1 MSNYQN
7 LPELFFSK
15 AKENL
20 NNQHLLKI
28 NNSTNEIDSWTWS
41 NTYSSVNKIYQFIN
55 SQNLKKDERIL
66 LVSENRPEWM
76 AADIAIMSNQLIAVP
91 NYITYT
97 SRDFEHI
104 LNDSKPK
111 GLIVSNKDLLETVLI
126 ASKKINFELQ
136 FIICFDQ
143 FENTSIPNL
152 TFYDDL
158 IEDPSVKP
166 DKYHSIQRKDPASI
180 IYTSGTQGLPK
191 GVILSHGGILSNCE
205 GAYELLQTLK
215 SPDLTFL
222 TWLPLSH
229 SYEHVVQF
237 VTLMMEAKV
246 FYNKSI
252 ETLLPTIKVAK
263 PHIMTAVPRFYN
275 NLFAKMQINLKNQS
289 QFKQNLFN
297 SAISLGTKKLHQQKL
312 SLKEKILDFLLD
324 KLVRKKVK
332 NNFGGRLE
340 AFVSGGGPLD
350 SRVGEALNALG
361 LKTLQGYGLT
371 ETSPVVSCN
380 PLHKVKVE
388 TVGPI
393 FPGVEVKL
401 AEDGEILV
409 KGENLMLGYWN
420 NQEATN
426 KTIINGWLHTG
437 DIGEFDKEGY
447 LKITDR
453 KKDIIVNAGGD
464 NISPTRVEAKLDIE
478 PEIAQS
484 MLYGD
489 FKNYLVAVIVP
500 DKDFALNWAK
510 ENGKEQKFESIV
522 KDDDFNKLMKEV
534 VNRVNKNLSVIEQV
548 RKFILIDHE
557 FTIENSMMTVSMKV
571 RRFAVKDKYQEDLE
585 KLY

>member
-1 MSNYQN
+1 MTNYQN
-7 LPELFFSK
+7 LPELFFLK

-20 NNQHLLKI
+20 KNQHLLKI
-28 NNSTNEIDSWTWS
+28 NNTTNEIESWTWS
-41 NTYSSVNKIYQFIN
+41 DTLSSINKIYQFIN
-55 SQNLKKDERIL
+55 SQNLHKEERVL

-76 AADIAIMSNQLIAVP
+76 SADIAIMSNQLIAVP

-111 GLIVSNKDLLETVLI
+111 GLIVSNKNLLDTVLI

-136 FIICFDQ
+136 FIICFDR
-143 FENTSIPNL
+143 FENSTIPNL
-152 TFYDDL
+152 SFYDDL
-158 IEDPSVKP
+158 IEDSSIEP
-166 DKYHSIQRKDPASI
+166 DKYLSIQRKDPASI

-191 GVILSHGGILSNCE
+191 GVVLSHGGILSNCE

-215 SPDLTFL
+215 GPDLTFL

-252 ETLLPTIKVAK
+252 ETLLSTIKVAK

-297 SAISLGTKKLHQQKL
+297 QAILLGTKKLHQQKL
-312 SLKEKILDFLLD
+312 SISEKIFDFLLD
-324 KLVRKKVK
+324 KLVRKKVL
-332 NNFGGRLE
+332 NNFGGRLK

-420 NQEATN
+420 NPEATK
-426 KTIINGWLHTG
+426 KTIIDGWLHTG
-437 DIGEFDKEGY
+437 DIGEFDEEGY

-453 KKDIIVNAGGD
+453 KKDIIVSLGGD
-464 NISPTRVEAKLDIE
+464 NIAPSKLENLLTLSSDIE
-478 PEIAQS
+478 QACVFGEQ
-484 MLYGD
+484 
-489 FKNYLVAVIVP
+489 KNYIA
-500 DKDFALNWAK
+500 ALIILSADSK
-510 ENGKEQKFESIV
+510 ATKEQIDLYIEKMNV
-522 KDDDFNKLMKEV
+522 D
-534 VNRVNKNLSVIEQV
+534 LSQPEKIK
-548 RKFILIDHE
+548 RYHIIDE
-557 FTIENSMMTVSMKV
+557 PFTIENNLMTPTMKV
-571 RRFAVKDKYQEDLE
+571 RRHEVEKKYSEVINGMF
-585 KLY
+585 

>member
-1 MSNYQN
+1 MDKYQN

-15 AKENL
+15 AQENFK
-20 NNQHLLKI
+20 NQHLLKI
-28 NNSTNEIDSWTWS
+28 NNTTNEIESWTWS
-41 NTYSSVNKIYQFIN
+41 DTLRSVNKIYQFIN
-55 SQNLKKDERIL
+55 SQNLHKEERVL

-76 AADIAIMSNQLIAVP
+76 TADIAIMSNQLIAVP

-111 GLIVSNKDLLETVLI
+111 GLIVSNKNLLDTVLI

-136 FIICFDQ
+136 FIICFDR
-143 FENTSIPNL
+143 FDNSNIPNL
-152 TFYDDL
+152 SFYDDL
-158 IEDPSVKP
+158 IEDTSIKP
-166 DKYHSIQRKDPASI
+166 NKYLSIQRKDPASI

-191 GVILSHGGILSNCE
+191 GVVLSHGGILSNCE

-215 SPDLTFL
+215 GPDLTFL

-252 ETLLPTIKVAK
+252 ETLLPTIKIAK

-275 NLFAKMQINLKNQS
+275 NLFAKMQINLKTQS

-297 SAISLGTKKLHQQKL
+297 QAILLGTKKLHQQKL
-312 SLKEKILDFLLD
+312 SIAEKIFDFLMD
-324 KLVRKKVK
+324 KLVRKKVL
-332 NNFGGRLE
+332 NNFGGRLK

-426 KTIINGWLHTG
+426 KTIIDGWLHTG
-437 DIGEFDKEGY
+437 DIGEFDEEGY

-453 KKDIIVNAGGD
+453 KKDIIVSLGGD
-464 NISPTRVEAKLDIE
+464 NIAPSKLENLLTLSSDIE
-478 PEIAQS
+478 QACVFGEQ
-484 MLYGD
+484 
-489 FKNYLVAVIVP
+489 KNYIAAIIILSA
-500 DKDFALNWAK
+500 DSKAT
-510 ENGKEQKFESIV
+510 KEQIDLYIEKMNT
-522 KDDDFNKLMKEV
+522 D
-534 VNRVNKNLSVIEQV
+534 LSQPEKIK
-548 RKFILIDHE
+548 RYHIIDE
-557 FTIENSMMTVSMKV
+557 PFTIENNLMTPTMKV
-571 RRFAVKDKYQEDLE
+571 RRHEVEKKYSEVINGMF
-585 KLY
+585 

>member
-1 MSNYQN
+1 MNRFQN
-7 LPELFFSK
+7 LPELFFTK
-15 AKENL
+15 ANL
-20 NNQHLLKI
+20 NNNNEHLLKLDD
-28 NNSTNEIDSWTWS
+28 SSKKVKSLKWSDTTNL
-41 NTYSSVNKIYQFIN
+41 VLKIHNF
-55 SQNLKKDERIL
+55 LEDKKLSDFDRVL

-76 AADIAIMSNQLIAVP
+76 ASDIAIMSSKLIAVP

-111 GLIVSNKDLLETVLI
+111 GLIVSNKDLLDTVLV
-126 ASKKINFELQ
+126 ASKKINYELDFILCFEEFDNSNISNLS
-136 FIICFDQ
+136 FLNKINNDFPTEII
-143 FENTSIPNL
+143 
-152 TFYDDL
+152 
-158 IEDPSVKP
+158 
-166 DKYHSIQRKDPASI
+166 KYQSIQRSDPASI

-191 GVILSHGGILSNCE
+191 GVILSHGGVLSNCE
-205 GAYELLQTLK
+205 GAYELLQSLK
-215 SPDLTFL
+215 GPDLTFL

-237 VTLMMEAKV
+237 VQIMMEAKV
-246 FYNKSI
+246 FYNKTI
-252 ETLLPTIKVAK
+252 ETLLPTIKIAK

-289 QFKQNLFN
+289 TFKQNLFN
-297 SAISLGTKKLHQQKL
+297 KTIYLGTKYLHGHKF
-312 SLKEKILDFLLD
+312 SVGEKILNVLLE

-401 AEDGEILV
+401 ADDREILV
-409 KGENLMLGYWN
+409 RGENLMLGYWN
-420 NQEATN
+420 NTEATN
-426 KTIINGWLHTG
+426 ETIKNGWLHTG
-437 DIGEFDKEGY
+437 DIGEFDSDGY

-453 KKDIIVNAGGD
+453 KKDIIVSLGGD
-464 NISPTRVEAKLDIE
+464 NIAPSKIE
-478 PEIAQS
+478 NLLTLSPEIEQTCVF
-484 MLYGD
+484 GEQ
-489 FKNYLVAVIVP
+489 KNYIA
-500 DKDFALNWAK
+500 ALIILSNDSKAS
-510 ENGKEQKFESIV
+510 N
-522 KDDDFNKLMKEV
+522 DDIQNYINEIND
-534 VNRVNKNLSVIEQV
+534 NLSQPEKIK
-548 RKFILIDHE
+548 KFQIIDE
-557 FTIENSMMTVSMKV
+557 PFSIENNLMTPTMKV
-571 RRFAVKDKYQEDLE
+571 RRHEVEKKYSEVINQLF
-585 KLY
+585 

>member
-1 MSNYQN
+1 MDKYQN
-7 LPELFFSK
+7 LPQLFFSK
-15 AKENL
+15 AQENFK
-20 NNQHLLKI
+20 NQHLLKI
-28 NNSTNEIDSWTWS
+28 NNTTNEIESWTWS
-41 NTYSSVNKIYQFIN
+41 DTLRSVNKIYQFIN
-55 SQNLKKDERIL
+55 SKKLHKEERVL

-76 AADIAIMSNQLIAVP
+76 TADIAIMSNQLIAVP

-111 GLIVSNKDLLETVLI
+111 GLIVSNKNLLDTVLI

-136 FIICFDQ
+136 FIICFDR
-143 FENTSIPNL
+143 FDNTNIPNL
-152 TFYDDL
+152 NFYDDL
-158 IEDPSVKP
+158 IEDSSIEP
-166 DKYHSIQRKDPASI
+166 DKYLFIQRKDPACI

-191 GVILSHGGILSNCE
+191 GVVLSHGGILSNCE

-215 SPDLTFL
+215 GPDLTFL

-275 NLFAKMQINLKNQS
+275 NLFAKMQINLKNQP

-297 SAISLGTKKLHQQKL
+297 QAILLGTKKLHQQKL
-312 SLKEKILDFLLD
+312 SITEKIFDFLLD
-324 KLVRKKVK
+324 KLVRKKVL
-332 NNFGGRLE
+332 NNFGGRLK

-420 NQEATN
+420 NPEATK
-426 KTIINGWLHTG
+426 KTIIDGWLHTG
-437 DIGEFDKEGY
+437 DIGEFDEEGY

-453 KKDIIVNAGGD
+453 KKDIIVSLGGD
-464 NISPTRVEAKLDIE
+464 NIAPSKLENLLTLSSDIE
-478 PEIAQS
+478 QACVFGEQ
-484 MLYGD
+484 
-489 FKNYLVAVIVP
+489 KNYIA
-500 DKDFALNWAK
+500 ALIILSVDSKAT
-510 ENGKEQKFESIV
+510 KEQIDLYIEKMNV
-522 KDDDFNKLMKEV
+522 D
-534 VNRVNKNLSVIEQV
+534 LSQPEKIK
-548 RKFILIDHE
+548 RYHIIDE
-557 FTIENSMMTVSMKV
+557 PFTIENNLMTPTMKV
-571 RRFAVKDKYQEDLE
+571 RRHEVEKKYSEVINGMF
-585 KLY
+585 

>member
-143 FENTSIPNL
+143 FENTNIPNL
-152 TFYDDL
+152 TFYEDL

-215 SPDLTFL
+215 SPDLTFF

-453 KKDIIVNAGGD
+453 KKDIIVSLGGD
-464 NISPTRVEAKLDIE
+464 NIAPSKLENLLTLSSDIE
-478 PEIAQS
+478 QACVFGEQ
-484 MLYGD
+484 
-489 FKNYLVAVIVP
+489 KNYIA
-500 DKDFALNWAK
+500 ALIILSSDSKAT
-510 ENGKEQKFESIV
+510 KEQI
-522 KDDDFNKLMKEV
+522 DLY
-534 VNRVNKNLSVIEQV
+534 IEKMNADLTQPEKIK
-548 RKFILIDHE
+548 RYHIIDE
-557 FTIENSMMTVSMKV
+557 PFTIENNLMTPTMKV
-571 RRFAVKDKYQEDLE
+571 RRHEVEKKYSEVINGMF
-585 KLY
+585 

>member
-1 MSNYQN
+1 MDKYQN

-15 AKENL
+15 AQKNFK
-20 NNQHLLKI
+20 NQHLLKI
-28 NNSTNEIDSWTWS
+28 NNTTNEIESWTWS
-41 NTYSSVNKIYQFIN
+41 DTFRSVNKIYQFIN
-55 SQNLKKDERIL
+55 SQNLHKEERVL

-76 AADIAIMSNQLIAVP
+76 TADIAIMSNQLIAVP

-111 GLIVSNKDLLETVLI
+111 GLIVSNKNLLDTVLI

-136 FIICFDQ
+136 FIICFDR
-143 FENTSIPNL
+143 FDNSNIPNL
-152 TFYDDL
+152 SFYDDL
-158 IEDPSVKP
+158 IEDASLKP
-166 DKYHSIQRKDPASI
+166 NKYLSIQRKDPASI

-191 GVILSHGGILSNCE
+191 GVVLSHGGILSNCE

-215 SPDLTFL
+215 GPDLTFL

-252 ETLLPTIKVAK
+252 ETLLPTIKIAK

-275 NLFAKMQINLKNQS
+275 NLFAKMQINLKTQS

-297 SAISLGTKKLHQQKL
+297 QAILLGTKKLHQQKL
-312 SLKEKILDFLLD
+312 SITEKIFDFLMD
-324 KLVRKKVK
+324 KLVRKKVL
-332 NNFGGRLE
+332 NNFGGRLK

-426 KTIINGWLHTG
+426 KTIIDGWLHTG
-437 DIGEFDKEGY
+437 DIGEFDEEGY

-453 KKDIIVNAGGD
+453 KKDIIVSLGGD
-464 NISPTRVEAKLDIE
+464 NIAPSKLENLLTLSSDIE
-478 PEIAQS
+478 QACVFGEQ
-484 MLYGD
+484 
-489 FKNYLVAVIVP
+489 KNYIAAIIILSA
-500 DKDFALNWAK
+500 DSKAT
-510 ENGKEQKFESIV
+510 KEQIDLYIEKMNT
-522 KDDDFNKLMKEV
+522 D
-534 VNRVNKNLSVIEQV
+534 LSQPEKIK
-548 RKFILIDHE
+548 RYHIIDE
-557 FTIENSMMTVSMKV
+557 PFTIENNLMTPTMKV
-571 RRFAVKDKYQEDLE
+571 RRHEVEKKYSEVINGMF
-585 KLY
+585 

>member
-1 MSNYQN
+1 MTNYQN
-7 LPELFFSK
+7 LPELFFLK

-20 NNQHLLKI
+20 KNQHLLKI
-28 NNSTNEIDSWTWS
+28 NNTTNEIESWTWS
-41 NTYSSVNKIYQFIN
+41 DTLSSINKIYQFIN
-55 SQNLKKDERIL
+55 SQNLHKEERVL

-76 AADIAIMSNQLIAVP
+76 SADIAIMSNQLIAVP

-111 GLIVSNKDLLETVLI
+111 GLIVSNKNLLDTVLI

-136 FIICFDQ
+136 FIICFDR
-143 FENTSIPNL
+143 FENSNIPNL
-152 TFYDDL
+152 SFYDDL
-158 IEDPSVKP
+158 IEDSSIEP
-166 DKYHSIQRKDPASI
+166 DKYLSIQRKDPASI

-191 GVILSHGGILSNCE
+191 GVVLSHGGILSNCE

-215 SPDLTFL
+215 GPDLTFL

-297 SAISLGTKKLHQQKL
+297 QAILLGTKKLHQQKL
-312 SLKEKILDFLLD
+312 SISEKIFDFLLD
-324 KLVRKKVK
+324 KLVRKKVL
-332 NNFGGRLE
+332 NNFGGRLK

-393 FPGVEVKL
+393 FPGVKVKL

-420 NQEATN
+420 NPEATK
-426 KTIINGWLHTG
+426 KTIIDGWLHTG
-437 DIGEFDKEGY
+437 DIGEFDEEGY

-453 KKDIIVNAGGD
+453 KKDIIVSLGGD
-464 NISPTRVEAKLDIE
+464 NIAPSKLENLLTLSSDIE
-478 PEIAQS
+478 QACVFGEQ
-484 MLYGD
+484 
-489 FKNYLVAVIVP
+489 KNYIA
-500 DKDFALNWAK
+500 ALIILSADSK
-510 ENGKEQKFESIV
+510 ATKEQIDLYIEKMNV
-522 KDDDFNKLMKEV
+522 D
-534 VNRVNKNLSVIEQV
+534 LSQPEKIK
-548 RKFILIDHE
+548 RYHIIDE
-557 FTIENSMMTVSMKV
+557 PFTIENNLMTPTMKV
-571 RRFAVKDKYQEDLE
+571 RRHEVEKKYSEVINGMF
-585 KLY
+585 